1 MKITFIEPPSLTK
14 MVPERLAGCTYELYH
29 FPDLGNLFALSLLHE
44 HGFEVGYVDSVLER
58 LHEDT
63 FLKRIKEERADYY
76 VIHSVI
82 LSKKTDIYYI
92 SRIIEAQPEA
102 VIVIHGP
109 EPTRVPEQY
118 LFNPSVLIFR
128 GEIEENF
135 LNFLKGSTLRGVSRI
150 ENGSVKHYPPADSP
164 IDCSMLPHVMR
175 DHPVLKKYSDSY
187 YNPKFSRRPHTV
199 MMASRGC
206 SFRCLFCV
214 PNSVSFA
221 REMEFWNYT
230 GKKPKASVAEA
241 DWVIEEFRKVKEQG
255 YNSVMAV
262 DDQFLWGKE
271 RTLKICKGIKD
282 LDLEW
287 GCLSRADFLQE
298 EEVVS
303 ALAEAGCISIDI
315 GVENFNQK
323 ILDYIQKDLSEDA
336 IIRAIENTAK
346 YKISPKIN
354 IMIGTCPLEKPLDI
368 LYTIKRLKQLPIENV
383 MFSIA
388 TPFKGTQFY
397 KFCQQ
402 EGYLIDES
410 DEINPF
416 GKAMISLPYLSNR
429 DLERYEKY
437 AYRSFYIRPSIIWK
451 RLKSYKNVSNFLN
464 DIKIT
469 LKLLKR

>member
-29 FPDLGNLFALSLLHE
+29 FPDLGNLFALSLLHQQ
-44 HGFEVGYVDSVLER
+44 GFEVGYIDSILEQ
-58 LHEDT
+58 LNEDE
-63 FLKRIKEERADYY
+63 FLKRIEEEEADYY

-92 SRIIEAQPEA
+92 SRINEIQPKSI
-102 VIVIHGP
+102 IVIHGP

-118 LFNPSVLIFR
+118 LFNPSVMIFR

-135 LNFLKGSTLRGVSRI
+135 LNFLKRGELKGISRL
-150 ENGSVKHYPPADSP
+150 ENSSIKHYPSAEKP
-164 IDCSMLPHVMR
+164 IDCNTLPHVMR
-175 DHPVLKKYSDSY
+175 DHPVLRSYSYSY
-187 YNPKFSRRPHTV
+187 YNPKFSRMPHTV

-206 SFRCLFCV
+206 NFRCLFCV

-221 REMEFWNYT
+221 REMEFWKST
-230 GKKPKASVAEA
+230 CKKPKASIAGA

-255 YNSVMAV
+255 YNSVMVV
-262 DDQFLWGKE
+262 DDQFLWSKE
-271 RTLKICKGIKD
+271 RTLKICNGIKD
-282 LDLEW
+282 LGLEW

-315 GVENFNQK
+315 GVENFNQE
-323 ILDYIQKDLSEDA
+323 ILDYIQKDLDEDA
-336 IIRAIENTAK
+336 IIKSIENTVK
-346 YKISPKIN
+346 YKVSPKIN
-354 IMIGTCPLEKPLDI
+354 IMIGTCPLEKPADI

-416 GKAMISLPYLSNR
+416 GKAMISLPYLNNR

-437 AYRSFYIRPSIIWK
+437 AYRSFYLRPSIIWK
-451 RLKSYKNVSNFLN
+451 RIKSYKSFSNFFN